1 MVRRI
6 LRDAD
11 AHLAPGGVLVVEVG
25 DSEGR
30 LQQAYP
36 GVPFVWLE
44 FEHGG
49 GGVFLLRKDELAG

>member
-1 MVRRI
+1 M
-6 LRDAD
+6 
-11 AHLAPGGVLVVEVG
+11 VEVG

-49 GGVFLLRKDELAG
+49 GGVFLLTKDDLRRHRHELSGAS